1 MLSRSGRGVPHR
13 VSCGGSGVFLD
24 RVALRAL
31 AATFCALIENK
42 IAWFFVGFIW
52 KPYDALQFSIAVRAF
67 WILVIARFGDFDV
80 VHIALSSTKSDKL
93 IRSVFSV

>member
-1 MLSRSGRGVPHR
+1 MWGSR
-13 VSCGGSGVFLD
+13 VFLD

-31 AATFCALIENK
+31 AATFCALAGNK
-42 IAWFFVGFIW
+42 IAWVFVGFIW

-93 IRSVFSV
+93 LGQCYLGIMCINFSV